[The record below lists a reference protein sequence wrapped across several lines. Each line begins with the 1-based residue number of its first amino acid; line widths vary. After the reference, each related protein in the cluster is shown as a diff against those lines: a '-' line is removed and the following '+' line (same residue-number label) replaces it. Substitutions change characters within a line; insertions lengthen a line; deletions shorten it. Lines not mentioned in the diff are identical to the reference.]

1 MDRTFLTPGKL
12 YARLSAEFR
21 KRRPAECSTCQM
33 PMVYTVDSADPD
45 APNWNVEAPRCCEQ
59 CVAIV
64 RELVERFGHEFDVF
78 DPISAT
84 FRRPLHGT
92 AFGNRAH

>member
-1 MDRTFLTPGKL
+1 MDRTLLTPGKL

-21 KRRPAECSTCQM
+21 ERRPPACSTCQM
-33 PMVYTVDSADPD
+33 PMVYTVGADDPD
-45 APNWNVEAPRCCEQ
+45 RPNWNVEAPRCCEQ

-64 RELVERFGHEFDVF
+64 HELVERYGREFDVF

-92 AFGNRAH
+92 EFGNRAH